1 MPSPEPML
9 AGFFGRIVRLI
20 AESLPNAAAVI
31 AVHDTYLS
39 NSNYRDATGFLESRI
54 TLPLIP
60 TAAGLG
66 QIVALRARR
75 GLKTGEH
82 VVLNDIIDDSALQRL
97 YGNYQA
103 AGPSLRTNSRSR
115 TDRWRTHATKIL
127 KSSPRATS
135 TRRSPT
141 ESSRFAQS

>member
-1 MPSPEPML
+1 ML

-75 GLKTGEH
+75 GLQTGEH
-82 VVLNDIIDDSALQRL
+82 VALNDIIDDSALQRL

-103 AGPSLRTNSRSR
+103 AGPSLRNQLQIMHGSLAHACDEDSEVISTSHIDQAI
-115 TDRWRTHATKIL
+115 TD
-127 KSSPRATS
+127 
-135 TRRSPT
+135 
-141 ESSRFAQS
+141 